1 MKNAVEGE
9 GWDGDYWSLEREARA
24 IQSGMEG
31 RDSSIVIETGW
42 IRRARVFG
50 DCWEDWIRYGTLCD
64 WSQQYKCS
72 VEWVL
77 GYFSMVDR
85 RLRDEEDDAGVYTL
99 TTRYEGCASCD
110 GVLWRRIACSCAHL
124 QRCEETVLPA
134 GVILCVFSEGTVGA
148 VFIRNACCRLRG
160 GAHVIV
166 PVRAS
171 LMKRRV
177 LLDPSALSGCEGKC
191 ALTPWVAG

>member
-1 MKNAVEGE
+1 
-9 GWDGDYWSLEREARA
+9 
-24 IQSGMEG
+24 
-31 RDSSIVIETGW
+31 
-42 IRRARVFG
+42 
-50 DCWEDWIRYGTLCD
+50 
-64 WSQQYKCS
+64 
-72 VEWVL
+72 
-77 GYFSMVDR
+77 MVDR
-85 RLRDEEDDAGVYTL
+85 RLRDEEDDTGVHTVA
-99 TTRYEGCASCD
+99 TRCEGRASCD

-124 QRCEETVLPA
+124 QRCEETVLLA
-134 GVILCVFSEGTVGA
+134 GVGLCVFSERAVGA

-177 LLDPSALSGCEGKC
+177 PLDPSALSGCEGKC

>member
-1 MKNAVEGE
+1 M
-9 GWDGDYWSLEREARA
+9 
-24 IQSGMEG
+24 
-31 RDSSIVIETGW
+31 
-42 IRRARVFG
+42 FG
-50 DCWEDWIRYGTLCD
+50 DWWEDWIQYGTLCG
-64 WSQQYKCS
+64 WSQCYECS
-72 VEWVL
+72 VGWVL

-85 RLRDEEDDAGVYTL
+85 RLCDEEDETGLHMVAS
-99 TTRYEGCASCD
+99 RCEGCASCD

-124 QRCEETVLPA
+124 QRCEETVLLA
-134 GVILCVFSEGTVGA
+134 GVALCVFSEGTVGA
-148 VFIRNACCRLRG
+148 VFIRNACCRLRC
-160 GAHVIV
+160 GAHVNV